1 MSVQLSPQEQFNLIT
16 KGLQEV
22 LNAQIIK
29 DVLEKE
35 QRPLKI
41 YWGTAPTGKP
51 HCGYFVPM
59 IKLAHFLK
67 AGCEVTVL
75 VADLHAFLDN
85 MKAPLEVVQYRS
97 KYYEFIVKSILKSIG
112 VPIDKLH
119 FIVGSSY
126 QRGGDYIM
134 DLFKLSNVVSQN
146 DAKRAGADV
155 VKQVANP
162 LLSGLIYPLMQ
173 AIDEEHLG
181 VDAQFGGIDQRKI
194 FVLAEENL
202 PSLGYKKRGHL
213 MNPMV
218 PGLGQGGKMSASD
231 PNSKIDIIEDP
242 KIVKKKINSAYC
254 APGELKDNG
263 LIAFTEFVIQP
274 IDELKTGKDGS
285 FSLYIDRPEK
295 FGGPIKY
302 DSIES
307 LKKDYEEGKLSP
319 PDLKTGVADKINEL
333 LKPIREEFENNKEF
347 QEAQAKGYPIATPKQ
362 EKKVKKPKNKGSKY
376 PGASASSTTTD
387 VDPKTESDIAATV
400 SSVEEATSKLDEVKL
415 E

>member
-1 MSVQLSPQEQFNLIT
+1 MSGMDPVELYNLIT
-16 KGLQEV
+16 KGLQET
-22 LNAQIIK
+22 LNGQIIK

-35 QRPLKI
+35 QRAVKV

-75 VADLHAFLDN
+75 LADLHAFLDN
-85 MKAPLEVVQYRS
+85 MKASLETVQHRA
-97 KYYEFIVKSILKSIG
+97 KYYEFIVKAILKSIN
-112 VPIDKLH
+112 VPIEKLK
-119 FIVGSSY
+119 FVVGSSY
-126 QRGGDYIM
+126 QQSPEYIL

-173 AIDEEHLG
+173 ALDEEHLG
-181 VDAQFGGIDQRKI
+181 VDVQFGGVDQRKI

-202 PSLGYKKRGHL
+202 PSLKFKKRAHL

-242 KIVKKKINSAYC
+242 KIVRKKVNSAYC
-254 APGELKDNG
+254 APGDIKDNG
-263 LIAFTEFVIQP
+263 LLSFLQYVVQP
-274 IDELKTGKDGS
+274 IQELKAEKEGV
-285 FSLYIDRPEK
+285 FSLDIDRPEK
-295 FGGPIKY
+295 YGGPISY
-302 DSIES
+302 DCMDKLKADFES
-307 LKKDYEEGKLSP
+307 GVLSP
-319 PDLKTGVADKINEL
+319 VDLKSGVADRIIEL
-333 LKPIREEFENNKEF
+333 LAPIKAEYDATPEF
-347 QEAQAKGYPIATPKQ
+347 QLAQQNGYPVAQPKQ
-362 EKKVKKPKNKGSKY
+362 EKKVKKAKNKGSRY
-376 PGASASSTTTD
+376 PGSGPT
-387 VDPKTESDIAATV
+387 PN
-400 SSVEEATSKLDEVKL
+400 SVEEATAKLDDAKL